1 MTKTRILIVEDEQIV
16 AMDIQNTLEGN
27 GFMVVGRADRGED
40 AIAITPDLRPDLV
53 LMDIGLKGNMDGID
67 TAMRIR
73 EQFDLPVIFL
83 TAYGNPSMI
92 ERARLAEPFGYIF
105 KPFEERELLSNIQM
119 ALYKHEMD
127 RKVRESEIKF
137 RSVIENSADGIVLA
151 DSQGNVT
158 EWNRAAEQIS
168 GLDRSAV
175 IGQPLWEVIFRMLP
189 PEHRSPS
196 MHEALTLKWSQTVE
210 SRYVSGLDQLSE
222 TEIET
227 PQGLRRI
234 VQSNG
239 FSIKTPQGMLGGA
252 MMRDITESRQ
262 AQEAI
267 TNSEKRL
274 RALIEHGRDNISL
287 LSADG
292 SLLWESPS
300 VIHTLGYEQNQH
312 LGSNIFEL
320 MHPDDLSWTRE
331 VFRRVMQKPGNSE
344 EGIFRLLRSD
354 GSWRWIEATATNL
367 LNDPI
372 VGAIIVNYRDIT
384 ERRQAEEKSM
394 QFLDV
399 LEASLNEIYI
409 FDSQTLKFEYVNEGA
424 RRNLG
429 YSLEQILALA
439 PFDIKPEFT
448 EAAFRK
454 MVEPLLL
461 HEREKLVFQTSH
473 RRADGTLYPVEVH
486 LQLVEH
492 ENHAL
497 FLALINDI
505 TERKK
510 AEEKLIIKE
519 AAIAS
524 SINAIAM
531 SDLHGRLNY
540 VNEAF
545 LKMWGFDHPAEV
557 LEKPITAFWEDR
569 EQEKEVTKALF
580 GKGNWIGEMTAVR
593 RDNSRFEAQVS
604 AHLVKGTDGQP
615 VCMMASF
622 LDITEGK
629 RAEAELRKLSQAVE
643 QSANAIVITD
653 TEGNIEYANPKF
665 IEVSGYPLAEI
676 FGKTPRLL
684 NSNYHSPEFYRNLW
698 ETIKA
703 GRVWRGE
710 IRNRRKDGTLYWE
723 DSTITPIFDANHRL
737 VNFIAI
743 KEDITVRK
751 QLEEAERDHRRLAEA
766 LRDTSAAL
774 NSTLKLD
781 EVLDRVLE
789 NVEKVTTFDAA
800 MVLMVEGHSVRKIR
814 QLDKIQSSPS
824 QGITGNTQANL
835 INLPILQAIRETRQP
850 CLIPDTHT
858 DPRWRTIPGMSWIRS
873 LISAPVMIRGQVAG
887 IINILSATP
896 NALTPSHSE
905 RLMIFA
911 GQAAV
916 AIENAQ
922 LFEQAYYL
930 SVTDPLTEV
939 TNRRHFFEAAR
950 FEFERTQRYPR
961 HLSVM
966 MIDIDH
972 FKNINDTY
980 GHAVGDMALRE
991 VAARIKRSVRTVD
1004 IVARYGGE
1012 EFIVLMP
1019 ETGLQEAGRVAERV
1033 RRSVAS
1039 NPIEDGNTSVT
1050 ATLSIGVAEMDDKSR
1065 NIDQLIVYADKAL
1078 YEAKAAGRNQVASYR
1093 ND

>member
-1 MTKTRILIVEDEQIV
+1 MTKARILIVEDEQIV
-16 AMDIQNTLEGN
+16 AMDIQNTLESN
-27 GFMVVGRADRGED
+27 GFIVAGQTDNGED
-40 AIAITPDLRPDLV
+40 AILRTMELKPDLI
-53 LMDIGLKGNMDGID
+53 LMDINLKGELDGIES
-67 TAMRIR
+67 AIQIR
-73 EQFDLPVIFL
+73 AQFDLPVIFL
-83 TAYGNPSMI
+83 TAYGNPTI
-92 ERARLAEPFGYIF
+92 VERARLAEPFGYIF
-105 KPFEERELLSNIQM
+105 KPFEERELISNIQM
-119 ALYKHEMD
+119 ALYKHEME

-137 RSVIENSADGIVLA
+137 
-151 DSQGNVT
+151 
-158 EWNRAAEQIS
+158 
-168 GLDRSAV
+168 
-175 IGQPLWEVIFRMLP
+175 
-189 PEHRSPS
+189 
-196 MHEALTLKWSQTVE
+196 
-210 SRYVSGLDQLSE
+210 
-222 TEIET
+222 
-227 PQGLRRI
+227 
-234 VQSNG
+234 
-239 FSIKTPQGMLGGA
+239 
-252 MMRDITESRQ
+252 
-262 AQEAI
+262 
-267 TNSEKRL
+267 

-292 SLLWESPS
+292 RLLWESPS

-312 LGSNIFEL
+312 LERNIFEL
-320 MHPDDLSWTRE
+320 MHPDDLAWTRE
-331 VFRRVMQKPGNSE
+331 VFGRVMQKPGNSE

-367 LNDPI
+367 LHEPT
-372 VGAIIVNYRDIT
+372 VQAIIVNYRDVT
-384 ERRQAEEKSM
+384 ERRQAEERSM

-409 FDSQTLKFEYVNEGA
+409 FDPQTFRFEYVNEGA

-429 YSLEQILALA
+429 YPMEQLLALTA
-439 PFDIKPEFT
+439 LDIKPEFS

-461 HEREKLVFQTSH
+461 HEKNKFVFQTSH
-473 RRADGTLYPVEVH
+473 RRADGSLYPVEVH
-486 LQLVEH
+486 LQLVERGSR
-492 ENHAL
+492 AL
-497 FLALINDI
+497 FLAFINDI
-505 TERKK
+505 TERKR
-510 AEEKLIIKE
+510 AEEILLVKE

-557 LEKPITAFWEDR
+557 LEKPVIAFWDDR
-569 EQEKEVTKALF
+569 EQAKEVTKALF
-580 GKGNWIGEMTAVR
+580 DKGNWVGEMTAIR

-622 LDITEGK
+622 LDITERK
-629 RAEAELRKLSQAVE
+629 KAEAELRKLSQAVE
-643 QSANAIVITD
+643 QSANAIVITN

-665 IEVSGYPLAEI
+665 VEVSGYSLSETLRE
-676 FGKTPRLL
+676 TPRIL
-684 NSNYHSPEFYRNLW
+684 NSGEHSPEFYRNLW
-698 ETIKA
+698 QTIKA

-710 IRNRRKDGTLYWE
+710 IHNRRKDGTLYWE
-723 DSTITPIFDANHRL
+723 DSTITPVFDSDHKL

-743 KEDITVRK
+743 KEDITARK
-751 QLEEAERDHRRLAEA
+751 ALEEAERSHRRLAEA

-789 NVEKVTTFDAA
+789 NIEKVTTFDAA
-800 MVLMVEGHSVRKIR
+800 MVLMVEGHTVRKIR
-814 QLDKIQSSPS
+814 QLNKLQTILSP
-824 QGITGNTQANL
+824 GLTGNTQANL
-835 INLPILQAIRETRQP
+835 INVPILQTIRETQQP
-850 CLIPDTHT
+850 CLIPDTRT
-858 DPRWRTIPGMSWIRS
+858 DQRWHAIPGMSWIRS

-887 IINILSATP
+887 VINILSATP
-896 NALTPSHSE
+896 SVFTPSHAE
-905 RLMIFA
+905 RLMVFA

-930 SVTDPLTEV
+930 SVTDPLTEL
-939 TNRRHFFEAAR
+939 TNRRHFFEVAR
-950 FEFERTQRYPR
+950 FEFERTHRYPR
-961 HLSVM
+961 TLSVM

-972 FKNINDTY
+972 FKNINDTH
-980 GHAVGDMALRE
+980 GHAVGDAALRE

-1033 RRSVAS
+1033 CNSVA
-1039 NPIEDGNTSVT
+1039 NRPIVDDPASVT
-1050 ATLSIGVAEMDDKSR
+1050 ATLSIGVAEMDENSK
-1065 NIDQLIVYADKAL
+1065 NMDQLIVYADKAL
-1078 YEAKAAGRNQVASYR
+1078 YDAKAAGRNRVAVYR
-1093 ND
+1093 NG